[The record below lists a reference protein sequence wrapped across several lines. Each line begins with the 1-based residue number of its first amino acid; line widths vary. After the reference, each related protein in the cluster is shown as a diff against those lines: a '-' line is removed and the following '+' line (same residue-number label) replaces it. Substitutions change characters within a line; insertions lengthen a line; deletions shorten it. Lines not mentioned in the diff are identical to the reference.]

1 MQFFREKIIKD
12 GAKPSRI
19 VIAVIYTAVIVG
31 LLVWGFFAEKPK
43 FEEYKNV
50 NSSQI
55 SNE

>member
-19 VIAVIYTAVIVG
+19 VIAVIYTAVIAG